1 MKSIAHEIS
10 GGASFS
16 YLDHAK
22 VEAARAAAVCEIQLP
37 VVGGADAPQGECSKA
52 LVFQDGSRLETGNSG
67 GYYYPVAGLH
77 AAAVAL
83 GRKGGQATSEA
94 KTEAARVNAKRG
106 GRPRKQTDDFEYAVQ
121 IQPRNGQQLV
131 EYREGLTLTYRDWNN
146 ADRKRHPQ
154 AERQLWDGA
163 CLVVDL
169 DTDNVYAVEKP

>member
-1 MKSIAHEIS
+1 MKINHEIIRCPDGTYAIWQGDTLVS
-10 GGASFS
+10 EGWRT
-16 YLDHAK
+16 
-22 VEAARAAAVCEIQLP
+22 VEDAR
-37 VVGGADAPQGECSKA
+37 
-52 LVFQDGSRLETGNSG
+52 
-67 GYYYPVAGLH
+67 LH